1 MPSADESELVG
12 QLERARALHE
22 ARAAAPE
29 LAAALD
35 RLAAWQSRRLRATYA
50 DLAREPRYAD
60 AIAFFQA
67 DLYGPGDFSRRDA
80 DLARVAPLM
89 ARVMPAGVMA
99 MVARAMELSN
109 LSHELDRGLLSQLP
123 ERAPLSAATY
133 GEAYRALANRAAR
146 ERQIALIV
154 GVGRALDR
162 YVGKP
167 FVRSMLAAMRQPARL
182 AGLGALQHFLERG
195 VAAFRRM
202 GGADEFLATIET
214 RETAL
219 MNAIFSGERAPFPEP

>member
-1 MPSADESELVG
+1 PSADESELVG
-12 QLERARALHE
+12 QLERARALHQ

-35 RLAAWQSRRLRATYA
+35 WLAAWQSRRLRATYA

-133 GEAYRALANRAAR
+133 GSLSGA
-146 ERQIALIV
+146 
-154 GVGRALDR
+154 
-162 YVGKP
+162 
-167 FVRSMLAAMRQPARL
+167 RQPRRKGAPDRAHRRRGPSARPL
-182 AGLGALQHFLERG
+182 RRQAVRAFDARRDAATGAPRRPGRVAALPRARRRRLPAHGRGGRVPGDHRDSRNGVDERHFQRRARTVSGAL
-195 VAAFRRM
+195 
-202 GGADEFLATIET
+202 
-214 RETAL
+214 
-219 MNAIFSGERAPFPEP
+219 